1 MPPRTKLP
9 ENMLALTGDPMP
21 PALPESSILRLASL
35 TDASPEEFQKAMGAL
50 LRRLAV
56 AGFREIRPP
65 RNYKELATVVDLW
78 RKLEGMD
85 SKDKGGIPVGLVG
98 VMRCVSRR
106 PVLDA
111 EIAPDP
117 GDGDEGEPEFE

>member
-1 MPPRTKLP
+1 MPPRPKLP
-9 ENMLALTGDPMP
+9 ENMLALTGDLTA

-65 RNYKELATVVDLW
+65 RNYKELATVIDLW

-85 SKDKGGIPVGLVG
+85 SKDKGAGIPAGLVG
-98 VMRCVSRR
+98 VFRSVSRR
-106 PVLDA
+106 PVMDVVEVGEA
-111 EIAPDP
+111 EP
-117 GDGDEGEPEFE
+117 GFE

>member
-1 MPPRTKLP
+1 
-9 ENMLALTGDPMP
+9 MP

-85 SKDKGGIPVGLVG
+85 SRDKGGIPVGLVG
-98 VMRCVSRR
+98 VMRSVSRR
-106 PVLDA
+106 PVMDA
-111 EIAPDP
+111 VEV
-117 GDGDEGEPEFE
+117 EEPEFE